1 MTLMLLSDVLRDTRA
16 TLRLMRR
23 APTFAIT
30 CVLTMT
36 LAIGATSATFAVVH
50 AVLLNPLPFRTPG
63 QLVQLVSH
71 VPAEASPT
79 KQPLTRTGFISVAEL
94 IALRRSAPTLS
105 HVGVYVNTWRILS
118 DTGGTSRLEGW
129 RVEPAVFEMLG
140 VSPALGRSM
149 NTADA
154 VTGASPVVML
164 GYDTWRSSFG
174 SDPEIVDRSIALD
187 GVQHRVVGVMP
198 RQFEFPYEL
207 GNRQFWIPLVLDTDS
222 PSGLNVRV
230 PMVARVADAASIDAA
245 RAQVSRVLG
254 EVAPPGIRYELLP
267 LRDQLVAPI
276 TRPLTIVLA
285 AVALVLLIAC
295 ANVANLLLS
304 RTGSRVR
311 ELAVRASL
319 GANRSRLVR
328 QLLTEGVVVAAL
340 GAVGGIALATVA
352 VRLIQVA
359 ATTLPRMDLG
369 LFVAFPR
376 VSELAFSG
384 FHAGFAILVA
394 MAAGFTASAVPA
406 LRYGRPRPDAL
417 RADAASGRASR
428 GLLQHGLIVAQVAM
442 AVILLVGS
450 GLLVRTFVN
459 LLSVNPGYDA
469 ARVITFQIA
478 TPSGRYRGDR
488 LREFAENVAARFR
501 SVPGVESSSYG
512 VQLPMVAMIRNG
524 AGFSRTP
531 NSAAG
536 GPAPEDEAR
545 FVSRDYLSTLG
556 IRIVAGRGFAPEDG
570 STQPRTIVINQTLA
584 RRRFRDSDPVGQYAY
599 LRGVATPWLVAGVAE
614 DVRQSGLDKPP
625 GEQVFIDITQ
635 WPSMPPGFHVLQYF
649 AVRTAGSPAAAIG
662 SLQDALKQV
671 DADASV
677 HNIATMDQLVS
688 NSISRPRLYAGLVG
702 VFGVIA
708 VVLAAVGIYGAIALS
723 VAQRTRELG
732 VRLALGATGRDVV
745 QLVVK
750 NSLLSTSVG
759 VAAGL
764 VLAAA
769 LTRYLRGMLFGVTT
783 LDATTFVSGVCL
795 VVVVALLAAFL
806 PARRATTVDPA
817 ITLRQ

>member
-1 MTLMLLSDVLRDTRA
+1 M
-16 TLRLMRR
+16 
-23 APTFAIT
+23 T

-36 LAIGATSATFAVVH
+36 LAIGATAATFAVVH

-63 QLVQLVSH
+63 QLVRLVSH

-79 KQPLTRTGFISVAEL
+79 QQPLTRNGIISVAEL
-94 IALRRSAPTLS
+94 IALRRQAPTLS
-105 HVGVYVNTWRILS
+105 HVGVYVNTVRIMA
-118 DTGGTSRLEGW
+118 DTGGTTRLEGW

-140 VSPALGRSM
+140 VSPALGRSI
-149 NTADA
+149 NTTDA
-154 VTGASPVVML
+154 AIGAEPVVML

-174 SDPEIVDRSIALD
+174 SDPAIVHRSIALD
-187 GVQHRVVGVMP
+187 GVQHRIVGVMP

-207 GNRQFWIPLVLDTDS
+207 GNRQFWIPLLLDTNS
-222 PSGLNVRV
+222 PSALNVRV
-230 PMVARVADAASIDAA
+230 PMVARVSDAASIDAA
-245 RAQVSRVLG
+245 RAEVGRVLG
-254 EVAPPGIRYELLP
+254 EVAPPGIRYELVP
-267 LRDQLVAPI
+267 LREQLVAPI
-276 TRPLTIVLA
+276 TRPLIILLA

-304 RTGSRVR
+304 RTGARVR

-328 QLLTEGVVVAAL
+328 QLLTEGVVVAAM
-340 GAVGGIALATVA
+340 GAVGGIALATGA
-352 VRLIQVA
+352 VRLIQLA

-376 VSELAFSG
+376 VAELSFG
-384 FHAGFAILVA
+384 GVHVGFAILVA
-394 MAAGFTASAVPA
+394 TAAGISAGVLPA

-417 RADAASGRASR
+417 RADATSGRASR
-428 GLLQHGLIVAQVAM
+428 GVLHHGLIVAQVAM

-450 GLLVRTFVN
+450 GLLVRTLVN
-459 LLSVNPGYDA
+459 LLSVHPGYDA
-469 ARVITFQIA
+469 TRVITFQIA
-478 TPSGRYRGDR
+478 TPSGRYRGDQ
-488 LREFAENVAARFR
+488 LREFAENVAAQFR

-531 NSAAG
+531 NTAAG
-536 GPAPEDEAR
+536 GPPPEDEAR

-556 IRIVAGRGFAPEDG
+556 IRIVSGHGFAPEDG
-570 STQPRTIVINQTLA
+570 RTRPRTIVINQTLA
-584 RRRFRDSDPVGQYAY
+584 RRHFRDSDPVGEYAY
-599 LRGVATPWLVAGVAE
+599 LRGVATPWLIAGVAE

-625 GEQVFIDITQ
+625 SEQVFVDITQ

-649 AVRTAGSPAAAIG
+649 AVRTAGSPAAAIA
-662 SLQDALKQV
+662 SLRDALKHV

-677 HNIATMDQLVS
+677 YNVATMDQLVS

-708 VVLAAVGIYGAIALS
+708 IVLAAVGVYGAIALS

-732 VRLALGATGRDVV
+732 VRLALGAQARDMVH
-745 QLVVK
+745 LVVK
-750 NSLLSTSVG
+750 NSLLSTCAG
-759 VAAGL
+759 VVVGL
-764 VLAAA
+764 VFAAA
-769 LTRYLRGMLFGVTT
+769 LTRYLRSMLFGVTA
-783 LDATTFVSGVCL
+783 LDASTFLGGVCL
-795 VVVVALLAAFL
+795 VVVVALVAAFL
-806 PARRATTVDPA
+806 PARRAATVDPA